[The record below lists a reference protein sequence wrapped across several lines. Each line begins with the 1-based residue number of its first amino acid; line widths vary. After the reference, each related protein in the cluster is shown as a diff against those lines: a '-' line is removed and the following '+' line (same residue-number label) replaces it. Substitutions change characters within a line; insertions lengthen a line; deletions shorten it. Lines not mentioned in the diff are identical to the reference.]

1 MMYESYFGLKEK
13 PFSIAPDPRYIYLS
27 DAHEDALAHLLF
39 GVQEGGGFAL
49 MTGEVGTG
57 KTTLLRTLVQQL
69 PENIDLAL
77 VFNPMLSPL
86 QFVATV
92 CDELKISYD
101 ADKASLKLLI
111 DALNKHLLEAYLDG
125 RRTILVI
132 DEAQSLSVEVLEQ
145 IRLLTN
151 LETTREKLLQIIL
164 IGQPELRETLA
175 RTDMRQLAQRITD
188 VFHLE
193 PLGLEEVRN
202 YLIHRLTIA
211 GAQKSIFS
219 DSAVRAIYTASGG
232 VPRLVNELADK
243 ALLAAYAKEMRQVDK
258 KMVRE
263 ASKQVLASRNDGSF
277 GWLWGVTAGVV
288 ILAVAAIF
296 YLWRQSAPTVSDPTL
311 QQPMTSGQE
320 RSSQIP
326 AVATAVV
333 EQPVVQQATAD
344 DTPVLI
350 SNGVST
356 PYLLEE
362 AADQTTSHFTD
373 SEAPQA
379 GELIP
384 AEREPEP
391 LPVQVAA
398 DTPSTEPLSTP
409 GTGEGVLH
417 PQVDHAVQLITD
429 QEVAP
434 DKEGAGQS
442 ITDQG
447 LEPEKESIGQAIA
460 DKGIDSGE
468 KSAEA
473 SNRQSIVLDEWIYD
487 HSEETSRENALKELV
502 AVWNVDVDSSSDPC
516 GAIAEYG
523 LRCLKMNGSWAMIN
537 EINRPVIVQLHLGD
551 QRSHYVTLLG
561 SDAESVVIRFNSEV
575 YHFPYKELSAR
586 WFGEFELIWQEP
598 PMGFRSTML
607 PGDRGKQ
614 IEWLRDR
621 LREINGEEI
630 PPERGENFFDE
641 RLAEAVRSF
650 QASNHLTPDAMV
662 GMQTIIRLNSASPSD
677 SGPRLKVRG

>member
-1 MMYESYFGLKEK
+1 MYESYFGLKEK

-92 CDELKISYD
+92 CDELKIPYD

-111 DALNKHLLEAYLDG
+111 DALNKHLLAAYLDG

-175 RTDMRQLAQRITD
+175 RNDMRQLAQRITD

-193 PLGLEEVRN
+193 PLSLEEVRN

-219 DSAVRAIYTASGG
+219 DSAVRAIYAASGG

-243 ALLAAYAKEMRQVDK
+243 ALLSAYAKEKRQVDR

-263 ASKQVLASRNDGSF
+263 ASKQVLASRNEASF
-277 GWLWGVTAGVV
+277 GWLWGVTAAVV
-288 ILAVAAIF
+288 ILAAAGIF
-296 YLWRQSAPTVSDPTL
+296 YLWRQSAPVVSDPAL
-311 QQPMTSGQE
+311 HQPMTSGQE
-320 RSSQIP
+320 RSSR
-326 AVATAVV
+326 THV
-333 EQPVVQQATAD
+333 EAEAIIEPPVVQQAAAD

-356 PYLLEE
+356 PYLPEE
-362 AADQTTSHFTD
+362 ATDQAIANVTD
-373 SEAPQA
+373 SAALQSV
-379 GELIP
+379 ELMP
-384 AEREPEP
+384 AESASESLP
-391 LPVQVAA
+391 LQVAA
-398 DTPSTEPLSTP
+398 EVPLAAE
-409 GTGEGVLH
+409 TGEAVVH
-417 PQVDHAVQLITD
+417 PQEANAGQLIAD
-429 QEVAP
+429 QEPAP
-434 DKEGAGQS
+434 GN
-442 ITDQG
+442 
-447 LEPEKESIGQAIA
+447 ESGGQASA
-460 DKGIDSGE
+460 DKGMDAEGE
-468 KSAEA
+468 REEEHEEESSSDAIA
-473 SNRQSIVLDEWIYD
+473 LDEWIYD

-502 AVWNVDVDSSSDPC
+502 SVWNVDVDSHSDAC
-516 GAIAEYG
+516 EAITEYG

-537 EINRPVIVQLHLGD
+537 EINRPVIVQLHMGN

-575 YHFPYKELSAR
+575 YRFPHKELSAR
-586 WFGEFELIWQEP
+586 WFGEFELVWQEP
-598 PMGFRSTML
+598 PMGFRSAML
-607 PGDRGKQ
+607 PGDRGEQ

-621 LREINGEEI
+621 LREISGVEVPPQNGEDL
-630 PPERGENFFDE
+630 FDE

-662 GMQTIIRLNSASPSD
+662 GTQTIIRLNSASPSD
-677 SGPRLKVRG
+677 SGPRLKARG

>member
-1 MMYESYFGLKEK
+1 MYESYFGLKEK

-69 PENIDLAL
+69 PEHIDLAL

-92 CDELKISYD
+92 CDELKIPYD
-101 ADKASLKLLI
+101 TDKASLKLLI
-111 DALNKHLLEAYLDG
+111 DALNKHLLAAYLDG

-175 RTDMRQLAQRITD
+175 RNDMRQLAQRITD

-243 ALLAAYAKEMRQVDK
+243 ALLSAYAKEKRQVDK

-263 ASKQVLASRNDGSF
+263 ASKQVLASRDEVSF

-288 ILAVAAIF
+288 ILAAAGIF
-296 YLWRQSAPTVSDPTL
+296 YLWRQSSPVVSDPAL
-311 QQPMTSGQE
+311 HQPMTSIQE
-320 RSSQIP
+320 RNSRIHVEVEAIIEP
-326 AVATAVV
+326 PVA
-333 EQPVVQQATAD
+333 QQAAVD

-356 PYLLEE
+356 PYVPEE
-362 AADQTTSHFTD
+362 VADPENSHAIDSAAVQSVELISAESA
-373 SEAPQA
+373 SEA
-379 GELIP
+379 L
-384 AEREPEP
+384 P
-391 LPVQVAA
+391 LQVAA
-398 DTPSTEPLSTP
+398 EVPLAAE
-409 GTGEGVLH
+409 TGEAVLH
-417 PQVDHAVQLITD
+417 LQEANAGQLIAA
-429 QEVAP
+429 QELAP
-434 DKEGAGQS
+434 VPGNGS
-442 ITDQG
+442 G
-447 LEPEKESIGQAIA
+447 GQAIT
-460 DKGIDSGE
+460 DKGVDAEGE
-468 KSAEA
+468 REEQNSSDAIA
-473 SNRQSIVLDEWIYD
+473 LDEWIYD
-487 HSEETSRENALKELV
+487 HSEETSRENALQELV
-502 AVWNVDVDSSSDPC
+502 SVWNVDVDSNSETC
-516 GAIAEYG
+516 TAITEYG
-523 LRCLKMNGSWAMIN
+523 LRCLKMSGSWAMIN
-537 EINRPVIVQLHLGD
+537 EINRPVILQLHMGN

-575 YHFPYKELSAR
+575 YRFPHKGLSAR
-586 WFGEFELIWQEP
+586 WFGEFELLWQEP
-598 PMGFRSTML
+598 PMGFRTVMR
-607 PGDRGKQ
+607 PGESGAQ

-621 LREINGEEI
+621 LSEINGEEV
-630 PPERGENFFDE
+630 PPENGEDLFDE

-677 SGPRLKVRG
+677 SGPRLKARG

>member
-1 MMYESYFGLKEK
+1 MYESYFGLKEK

-49 MTGEVGTG
+49 LTGEVGTG

-69 PENIDLAL
+69 PEHIDLAL

-92 CDELKISYD
+92 CDELKIPYD
-101 ADKASLKLLI
+101 DDKATLKLLI

-132 DEAQSLSVEVLEQ
+132 DEAQSLSVDVLEQ
-145 IRLLTN
+145 VRLLTN

-193 PLGLEEVRN
+193 PLGIREVRN
-202 YLIHRLTIA
+202 YLTHRLTIA

-219 DSAVRAIYTASGG
+219 DSAVRAIYSASGG

-243 ALLAAYAKEMRQVDK
+243 ALLAAYAGEKRQVDK

-263 ASKQVLASRNDGSF
+263 ASKQVLASRNETSF

-288 ILAVAAIF
+288 MLAAAGVF
-296 YLWRQSAPTVSDPTL
+296 YLWLQSLSTVNDPTL
-311 QQPMTSGQE
+311 QQPMISGQE
-320 RSSQIP
+320 SSNQIP
-326 AVATAVV
+326 AAAVIEPPV
-333 EQPVVQQATAD
+333 EQQAMAD

-362 AADQTTSHFTD
+362 AADLTTPQTGESTAVERK
-373 SEAPQA
+373 SED
-379 GELIP
+379 
-384 AEREPEP
+384 
-391 LPVQVAA
+391 LPVQAA
-398 DTPSTEPLSTP
+398 AGVPSTQPLSTP
-409 GTGEGVLH
+409 GAGEGALQ
-417 PQVDHAVQLITD
+417 PQVEQTRDHAGKLI
-429 QEVAP
+429 
-434 DKEGAGQS
+434 S
-442 ITDQG
+442 DQG
-447 LEPEKESIGQAIA
+447 IDAEKESTKPGNKQIIA
-460 DKGIDSGE
+460 LDK
-468 KSAEA
+468 
-473 SNRQSIVLDEWIYD
+473 WIYD

-502 AVWNVDVDSSSDPC
+502 SVWNVDVDVRSDPC
-516 GAIAEYG
+516 KSITEQG
-523 LRCLKMNGSWAMIN
+523 LRCLKMRGSWAMIN
-537 EINRPVIVQLHLGD
+537 EINRPVILQLHLGD

-561 SDAESVVIRFNSEV
+561 SKDESVVIRFDAGV
-575 YHFPYKELSAR
+575 YHFSHKELSAR

-598 PMGFRSTML
+598 PMGFRSAMR
-607 PGDRGKQ
+607 PGDSGEQ

-621 LREINGEEI
+621 LREINGEEVAT
-630 PPERGENFFDE
+630 ENGEDLFDE
-641 RLAEAVRSF
+641 PLAEAVRLF
-650 QASNHLTPDAMV
+650 QESNHLTPDAMV
-662 GMQTIIRLNSASPSD
+662 GEQTIIRLNSASPAD
-677 SGPRLKVRG
+677 GGPRLKVSG

>member
-1 MMYESYFGLKEK
+1 MYESYFGLKEK

-111 DALNKHLLEAYLDG
+111 DALNKHLLAAYLDG

-175 RTDMRQLAQRITD
+175 RNDMRQLAQRITD

-219 DSAVRAIYTASGG
+219 DSAIRAIYAASGG

-243 ALLAAYAKEMRQVDK
+243 ALLSAYAKEKRQVDK

-263 ASKQVLASRNDGSF
+263 ASKQVLASRNEVSF
-277 GWLWGVTAGVV
+277 GWLWGVTAAVV
-288 ILAVAAIF
+288 ILAAAGIF
-296 YLWRQSAPTVSDPTL
+296 YLWRQSAPIVSDPAL
-311 QQPMTSGQE
+311 HQPMTSGQE
-320 RSSQIP
+320 GSSRIH
-326 AVATAVV
+326 V
-333 EQPVVQQATAD
+333 EAEAIIEPPVVQQATAD

-350 SNGVST
+350 SNGVSA
-356 PYLLEE
+356 PYVPEE
-362 AADQTTSHFTD
+362 AADQAISHVTD
-373 SEAPQA
+373 STVLQSA
-379 GELIP
+379 ELMP
-384 AEREPEP
+384 AESASESKP
-391 LPVQVAA
+391 LQVAA
-398 DTPSTEPLSTP
+398 EVPLAAE
-409 GTGEGVLH
+409 TGEAVVH
-417 PQVDHAVQLITD
+417 PQEANAGQLIAD
-429 QEVAP
+429 QEPAP
-434 DKEGAGQS
+434 GNENG
-442 ITDQG
+442 
-447 LEPEKESIGQAIA
+447 GQAIA
-460 DKGIDSGE
+460 DKGVDAEGE
-468 KSAEA
+468 REEQSNSEA
-473 SNRQSIVLDEWIYD
+473 IALDEWIYD

-502 AVWNVDVDSSSDPC
+502 SVWNVDVDSNSDTC
-516 GAIAEYG
+516 EAIAEYG

-537 EINRPVIVQLHLGD
+537 EINRPVIVQLHMGN

-561 SDAESVVIRFNSEV
+561 SDVESVVIRFNSEV
-575 YHFPYKELSAR
+575 YHFPHKELSAR
-586 WFGEFELIWQEP
+586 WFGEFELVWQEP
-598 PMGFRSTML
+598 PMGLRSAML
-607 PGDRGKQ
+607 PGDRGEQ

-621 LREINGEEI
+621 LREINGAEV
-630 PPERGENFFDE
+630 PPQNGEDLFDE

-662 GMQTIIRLNSASPSD
+662 GTQTIIRLNSASPSD
-677 SGPRLKVRG
+677 SGPRLKARG

>member
-1 MMYESYFGLKEK
+1 MYESYFGLKEK

-92 CDELKISYD
+92 CDELKIPYD

-132 DEAQSLSVEVLEQ
+132 DEAQALSVDVLEQ
-145 IRLLTN
+145 VRLLTN

-193 PLGLEEVRN
+193 PLGPEEVRN
-202 YLIHRLTIA
+202 YLTHRLTIA

-219 DSAVRAIYTASGG
+219 DSAVRAIYSASGG

-243 ALLAAYAKEMRQVDK
+243 ALLAAYAGEKRKVDK
-258 KMVRE
+258 KLVRQ
-263 ASKQVLASRNDGSF
+263 ASKQVLASRNETSF

-288 ILAVAAIF
+288 ILAAAGIF
-296 YLWRQSAPTVSDPTL
+296 YLWLQSAPAANAPAL
-311 QQPMTSGQE
+311 QQPMTSEYEG
-320 RSSQIP
+320 SSEVP
-326 AVATAVV
+326 AAAVI
-333 EQPVVQQATAD
+333 EPSVVQQASVD

-356 PYLLEE
+356 PYLSEE
-362 AADQTTSHFTD
+362 SADQVISQNPD
-373 SEAPQA
+373 SAAPQT

-384 AEREPEP
+384 AESESEL
-391 LPVQVAA
+391 LPVQATADVASME
-398 DTPSTEPLSTP
+398 PSSMPVTGDVTLQPQLEQTEGHDEQIITAQ
-409 GTGEGVLH
+409 GT
-417 PQVDHAVQLITD
+417 
-429 QEVAP
+429 
-434 DKEGAGQS
+434 
-442 ITDQG
+442 
-447 LEPEKESIGQAIA
+447 EPEKKSVKQRKGESIA
-460 DKGIDSGE
+460 
-468 KSAEA
+468 
-473 SNRQSIVLDEWIYD
+473 LDEWIYD
-487 HSEETSRENALKELV
+487 HSEETTRENALKELV
-502 AVWNVDVDSSSDPC
+502 SVWNVEVDSRSDPC
-516 GAIAEYG
+516 SSIREYG
-523 LRCLKMNGSWAMIN
+523 LRCLKMNGSWAKIN
-537 EINRPVIVQLHLGD
+537 EINHPVIVQLHLGD
-551 QRSHYVTLLG
+551 QRSHYVALLG
-561 SDAESVVIRFNSEV
+561 SDDESVVIRFNAEV
-575 YHFPYKELSAR
+575 YRFPQKELSAR

-598 PMGFRSTML
+598 PMGFRSAMR
-607 PGDRGKQ
+607 PGDSGEQ

-621 LREINGEEI
+621 LGEINGEEI
-630 PPERGENFFDE
+630 PTENGVDLFDE
-641 RLAEAVRSF
+641 PLAEAVRLF
-650 QASNHLTPDAMV
+650 QEGNHLTPDAMV

-677 SGPRLKVRG
+677 SGPRLKVKG

>member
-1 MMYESYFGLKEK
+1 MYESYFGLKEK

-69 PENIDLAL
+69 PEHIDLAL

-101 ADKASLKLLI
+101 AEKASLKLLI

-132 DEAQSLSVEVLEQ
+132 DEAQALSVDVLEQ

-193 PLGLEEVRN
+193 PLGLQEVRN

-211 GAQKSIFS
+211 GAQKTLFT
-219 DSAVRAIYTASGG
+219 DSAVRAIYSASGG

-243 ALLAAYAKEMRQVDK
+243 ALLAAYAGEKRKVDK
-258 KMVRE
+258 KLVRQ
-263 ASKQVLASRNDGSF
+263 ASKQVLASRDETSF
-277 GWLWGVTAGVV
+277 GWLWGVTAGIV
-288 ILAVAAIF
+288 ILAAAGIF
-296 YLWRQSAPTVSDPTL
+296 YLWLQSTSVANAPAL
-311 QQPMTSGQE
+311 QQPMTSGHE
-320 RSSQIP
+320 GGSEVP
-326 AVATAVV
+326 AAAVI
-333 EQPVVQQATAD
+333 EPSVVQQAGVD

-356 PYLLEE
+356 PYLSEE
-362 AADQTTSHFTD
+362 SADQVIPQNPD
-373 SEAPQA
+373 SEALQT

-384 AEREPEP
+384 AESESEL
-391 LPVQVAA
+391 LPVQAAA
-398 DTPSTEPLSTP
+398 DVASIEPSSMPVSGDVTLQ
-409 GTGEGVLH
+409 
-417 PQVDHAVQLITD
+417 PQLEQIEANDGQLITA
-429 QEVAP
+429 QTV
-434 DKEGAGQS
+434 
-442 ITDQG
+442 
-447 LEPEKESIGQAIA
+447 EPEKKSVKQHKEESIA
-460 DKGIDSGE
+460 
-468 KSAEA
+468 
-473 SNRQSIVLDEWIYD
+473 LDEWIYD

-502 AVWNVDVDSSSDPC
+502 SVWNVDVDSRSDPC
-516 GAIAEYG
+516 SSIREYG
-523 LRCLKMNGSWAMIN
+523 LRCLKMNGSWAKIN

-551 QRSHYVTLLG
+551 QRSHYVALLG
-561 SDAESVVIRFNSEV
+561 SDDESVVIRFNAEV
-575 YHFPYKELSAR
+575 YRFPQKELSDR

-598 PMGFRSTML
+598 PMGFRSAMR
-607 PGDRGKQ
+607 PGDSGEQ

-621 LREINGEEI
+621 LGEINGEEI
-630 PPERGENFFDE
+630 PTQNGVDLFDE
-641 RLAEAVRSF
+641 PLAEAVRLF
-650 QASNHLTPDAMV
+650 QEGNHLTPDAMV

-677 SGPRLKVRG
+677 SGPRLKVKG

>member
-1 MMYESYFGLKEK
+1 MYESYFGLKEK

-92 CDELKISYD
+92 CDELKIPYD

-111 DALNKHLLEAYLDG
+111 DALNKHLLAAYLDG

-193 PLGLEEVRN
+193 PLSLEEVRN

-219 DSAVRAIYTASGG
+219 DSAVRAIYAASGG

-243 ALLAAYAKEMRQVDK
+243 ALLSAYAKEKRQVDR

-263 ASKQVLASRNDGSF
+263 ASKQVLASRNEASF
-277 GWLWGVTAGVV
+277 GWLWGVTAAVV
-288 ILAVAAIF
+288 ILAAAGIF
-296 YLWRQSAPTVSDPTL
+296 YLWRQSAPVVSDPAL

-320 RSSQIP
+320 RSSR
-326 AVATAVV
+326 TRV
-333 EQPVVQQATAD
+333 EAEAIIEPPVVQQAAAD

-356 PYLLEE
+356 PYLPEDV
-362 AADQTTSHFTD
+362 ADQAIAQVTD
-373 SEAPQA
+373 STVLPSAESK
-379 GELIP
+379 P
-384 AEREPEP
+384 AESASESKP
-391 LPVQVAA
+391 LQVAA
-398 DTPSTEPLSTP
+398 EIPLAAE
-409 GTGEGVLH
+409 TGEAVVH
-417 PQVDHAVQLITD
+417 PQEANAGQLIAD
-429 QEVAP
+429 REAAP
-434 DKEGAGQS
+434 GN
-442 ITDQG
+442 
-447 LEPEKESIGQAIA
+447 ESGGQAIA
-460 DKGIDSGE
+460 DKGVDAEGE
-468 KSAEA
+468 REEEQEKESSSDA
-473 SNRQSIVLDEWIYD
+473 ITLDEWIYD

-502 AVWNVDVDSSSDPC
+502 SVWKVDVDSNSDTC
-516 GAIAEYG
+516 KAISEYG

-537 EINRPVIVQLHLGD
+537 EINRPVIVQLHMGN

-561 SDAESVVIRFNSEV
+561 SDDESVVIRFNSEV
-575 YHFPYKELSAR
+575 YRFPHKELSAR
-586 WFGEFELIWQEP
+586 WFGEFELVWQEP

-607 PGDRGKQ
+607 PGDRGEQ

-621 LREINGEEI
+621 LREISGEDI
-630 PPERGENFFDE
+630 PPEKSESFFDE

-662 GMQTIIRLNSASPSD
+662 GTQTIIRLNSASPSD
-677 SGPRLKVRG
+677 SGPRLKVSS

>member
-1 MMYESYFGLKEK
+1 MYESYFGLKEK

-69 PENIDLAL
+69 PEHIDLAL

-92 CDELKISYD
+92 CDELKIPYD

-193 PLGLEEVRN
+193 PLGIQDVRN

-211 GAQKSIFS
+211 GAQKPIFL
-219 DSAVRAIYTASGG
+219 DSAVRAIYSASGG

-243 ALLAAYAKEMRQVDK
+243 ALLAAYAREKRQVDK

-263 ASKQVLASRNDGSF
+263 ASKQVLASNNESQF
-277 GWLWGVTAGVV
+277 GWLWGVTAAVV
-288 ILAVAAIF
+288 ILAAAGIL
-296 YLWRQSAPTVSDPTL
+296 YLWQQSVPTANDHML
-311 QQPMTSGQE
+311 QQPMTSGQGGGN
-320 RSSQIP
+320 QTP
-326 AVATAVV
+326 AAAVN
-333 EQPVVQQATAD
+333 EQPVAQLSVAD

-356 PYLLEE
+356 PYEPPE
-362 AADQTTSHFTD
+362 VAADQAAAPQTGDSITPPVD
-373 SEAPQA
+373 SEALPAQA
-379 GELIP
+379 T
-384 AEREPEP
+384 AE
-391 LPVQVAA
+391 VSSTQ
-398 DTPSTEPLSTP
+398 PSSTP

-417 PQVDHAVQLITD
+417 PQVEQREDRAGRVITD
-429 QEVAP
+429 QV
-434 DKEGAGQS
+434 
-442 ITDQG
+442 TDA
-447 LEPEKESIGQAIA
+447 EKESDEQSNKQTIA
-460 DKGIDSGE
+460 
-468 KSAEA
+468 
-473 SNRQSIVLDEWIYD
+473 LDEWIYD

-502 AVWNVDVDSSSDPC
+502 SVWDVDVDSRSDPC
-516 GAIAEYG
+516 RSITEYG
-523 LRCLKMNGSWAMIN
+523 LQCLKMSGSWAMIN
-537 EINRPVIVQLHLGD
+537 EINRPVIIQLHLDD
-551 QRSHYVTLLG
+551 QHSHYVALLG
-561 SDAESVVIRFNSEV
+561 SDDESVVIRFNAEV
-575 YHFPYKELSAR
+575 YHFSRRELSAR

-598 PMGFRSTML
+598 PMGFRSAMR
-607 PGDRGKQ
+607 PGDSGEQ

-621 LREINGEEI
+621 LGEINGEEI
-630 PPERGENFFDE
+630 PTENGEDLFDE
-641 RLAEAVRSF
+641 PLAEAVRSF
-650 QASNHLTPDAMV
+650 QASNHLKPDAMV

-677 SGPRLKVRG
+677 SGPRLRVKG